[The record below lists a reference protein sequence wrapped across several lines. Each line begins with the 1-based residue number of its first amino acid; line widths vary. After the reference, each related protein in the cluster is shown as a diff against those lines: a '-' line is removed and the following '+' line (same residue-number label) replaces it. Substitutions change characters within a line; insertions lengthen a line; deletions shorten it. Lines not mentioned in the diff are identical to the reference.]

1 MADQTA
7 DDNALDNGEDLVPRK
22 KWSGK
27 RLTLFIFLPLL
38 VFCGGLAVVMLFGLP
53 GGDGGA
59 DAAAEAETEAADPM
73 ALAYYDLPEM
83 LVNLNTGGNR
93 TSFLKLKVS
102 LELANQDD
110 IPQLEKVM
118 PRIIDQFQVYLRELR
133 TEDLNGSE
141 GIYRLREELLTRV
154 NVAARPV
161 KVRDVLFREMLVQ

>member
-1 MADQTA
+1 MADQTM
-7 DDNALDNGEDLVPRK
+7 DDDAPESGEDIVPRK

-27 RLTLFIFLPLL
+27 RLTLFVFLPLL
-38 VFCGGLAVVMLFGLP
+38 LIGGGLGAAYFMGVF
-53 GGDGGA
+53 GGDA
-59 DAAAEAETEAADPM
+59 AEAAAEAEPAAPDPM
-73 ALAYYDLPEM
+73 ALTYYDLPEM

-102 LELANQDD
+102 LELTSQED

-133 TEDLNGSE
+133 TEDLSGSA

-154 NVAARPV
+154 NVAAKPV
-161 KVRDVLFREMLVQ
+161 EVSDVLFREMLVQ